1 MLCYLVFRVVPGV
14 SFFKFVFI
22 FYNPFPY
29 LYISWV
35 SDVWEKVAMYTNI
48 IITIFFFFK
57 PHYFVDAKS
66 VKSHKTYKM
75 NKFNSNQV
83 K

>member
-48 IITIFFFFK
+48 IITIVFF
-57 PHYFVDAKS
+57 
-66 VKSHKTYKM
+66 
-75 NKFNSNQV
+75 
-83 K
+83 